1 MKMQLKLMLFLLGG
15 SFMFLMGCKKDEGRA
30 TTITGTNLAVLKPG
44 TLTGTFTATG
54 GLNTS
59 GTHVMV
65 IQPVGTDS
73 IHCTWT
79 MTTPEGTF
87 IMLQDCLKPPGMSG
101 RWQIISGTGHYAAL
115 RGNGTLTMMFAPDPS
130 VPPGALSIETNT
142 GVVWLH
148 P

>member
-1 MKMQLKLMLFLLGG
+1 MKQFKLMLALLGV
-15 SFMFLMGCKKDEGRA
+15 SFTFLMGCKKDEGRS
-30 TTITGTNLAVLKPG
+30 TTITGINLAILKPG

-79 MTTPEGTF
+79 MTARDGTF
-87 IMLQDCLKPPGMSG
+87 TMIQDCLKPPGMSG
-101 RWQIISGTGHYAAL
+101 RWSIISGTGHYTFL

-130 VPPGALSIETNT
+130 VPSGALSVETNT